1 MIIDPASLPASSAYK
16 ILIGSIVPRPIGFV
30 STISADGVF
39 NLAPFS
45 FFNAMCGEPP
55 VVGFCPGNRNPPLD
69 MLANVRAMGEFV
81 VNIATE
87 DIAEAMNLSSG
98 AYAPNVDE
106 FGVSGLT
113 PAPSQVVRP
122 PRVLESPVNME
133 CKLLQIIELSGR
145 PLGGSLV
152 LGEVVRFHLDETIID
167 ERLRINPDKLR
178 AVGRMGG
185 AAYCRTLDRFELAR
199 P

>member
-1 MIIDPASLPASSAYK
+1 MFRLRMAGSRRGDRVRRRDFISLLGGAAAAWP
-16 ILIGSIVPRPIGFV
+16 
-30 STISADGVF
+30 
-39 NLAPFS
+39 LA
-45 FFNAMCGEPP
+45 ARAQQAAP

-69 MLANVRAMGEFV
+69 TLANVRATGEFV

-98 AYAPNVDE
+98 AYEPSVDE
-106 FGVSGLT
+106 FGISGLT
-113 PAPSQVVRP
+113 PAPCEVVRP

-133 CKLLQIIELSGR
+133 CKLLQIIELSAR

-152 LGEVVRFHLDETIID
+152 LGEVVCFHLDETIID
-167 ERLRINPDKLR
+167 DHFRIDPDKLR

-185 AAYCRTLDRFELAR
+185 AAYCRTVDRFELAR